1 MVQPTTDYDLNPHL
15 YPELM
20 QHHVLSP
27 PQPPHR
33 VPMVLDTDTAN
44 EIDDQFA
51 VVHALLSQDR
61 LQLEA
66 MYATLFMRQGSSPAE
81 GVAESEAE
89 IYRLLERL
97 DVDPGRRVLRGADRF
112 LAEDRPTVRNAA
124 SDDLIRRALE
134 PRDGPLFVAAIGAL
148 TNIASALN
156 DAPHIA
162 RRIVIVWL
170 GGQPQHRHDAHE
182 FNLYQDPIA
191 ARAVFDS
198 GAPLVH
204 IPCYGAASH
213 LLTTTAELEAYVR
226 PQGAIGEYLCDI
238 FRDHNEQYP
247 GRSKEIW
254 DLSAI
259 GYLIAEAWVQTRS
272 AGRPML
278 TEDMTWAV
286 PPDDAPHAPF
296 TEAHYVR
303 RDPIFNDLFTKLAEL
318 HAGTRSAGF
327 AT

>member
-1 MVQPTTDYDLNPHL
+1 
-15 YPELM
+15 M
-20 QHHVLSP
+20 QHDILTTPTP
-27 PQPPHR
+27 PER

-66 MYATLFMRQGSSPAE
+66 IYATLFAREGNTPAE

-89 IYRLLERL
+89 IHRLLERL
-97 DVDPGRRVLRGADRF
+97 SVDPAGRVLRGADRF
-112 LAEDRPTVRNAA
+112 LAVDQPTVANAV

-134 PRDGPLFVAAIGAL
+134 PRDGRLWVAAIGAL

-156 DAPHIA
+156 EAPEIA
-162 RRIVIVWL
+162 ERICVAWL
-170 GGQPQHRHDAHE
+170 GGQAQHAVDARE

-213 LLTTTAELEAYVR
+213 LLTSTAELDAYVR
-226 PQGAIGEYLCDI
+226 PQGAIGEYLADI
-238 FRDHNEQYP
+238 FRDHDPQFP

-254 DLSAI
+254 DLSAT
-259 GYLIAEAWVQTRS
+259 GFLIDDDWVPRRS
-272 AGRPML
+272 IQRPTL
-278 TEDMTWAV
+278 SDDMRWILQ
-286 PPDDAPHAPF
+286 PDDAALAPF
-296 TEAHYVR
+296 TEAHYVQ
-303 RDPIFNDLFTKLAEL
+303 RDPIFHDLFTKLAEF
-318 HAGTRSAGF
+318 HAGEREAGF
-327 AT
+327 AV

>member
-1 MVQPTTDYDLNPHL
+1 
-15 YPELM
+15 M
-20 QHHVLSP
+20 QHQILSP
-27 PQPPHR
+27 AEPPKR
-33 VPMVLDTDTAN
+33 VAMVLDTDTAN

-66 MYATLFMRQGSSPAE
+66 MYATPFSREGSSPAD

-89 IYRLLERL
+89 IHRLLERL
-97 DVDPGRRVLRGADRF
+97 DVDAGGRVLRGAEEFLSDDRRSV
-112 LAEDRPTVRNAA
+112 ANAA
-124 SDDLIRRALE
+124 SDDLIHRALAE
-134 PRDGPLFVAAIGAL
+134 RDGPLWIAAIGAL
-148 TNIASALN
+148 TNVASALHE
-156 DAPHIA
+156 APEIA
-162 RRIVIVWL
+162 GRICIVWL
-170 GGQPQHRHDAHE
+170 GGQAQHRDDARE

-198 GAPLVH
+198 GAALVH

-213 LLTTTAELEAYVR
+213 LLTSTAELDTYVR
-226 PQGAIGEYLCDI
+226 PQGPIGEYLYDI

-272 AGRPML
+272 TVRPML
-278 TEDMTWAV
+278 TSDMTWAA

-303 RDPIFNDLFTKLAEL
+303 RDPIFNDLFTKLAEF

-327 AT
+327 AN

>member
-1 MVQPTTDYDLNPHL
+1 
-15 YPELM
+15 M
-20 QHHVLSP
+20 QHDVLSP
-27 PQPPHR
+27 PAPPNR

-66 MYATLFMRQGSSPAE
+66 IYATLFARAGNTPAE
-81 GVAESEAE
+81 GVEASEAE
-89 IYRLLERL
+89 IHRLLERL
-97 DVDPGRRVLRGADRF
+97 QVDPGGRVLRGADRF
-112 LAEDRPTVRNAA
+112 LADDRRTVANAA

-134 PRDGPLFVAAIGAL
+134 PREGRLWVAAIGAL
-148 TNIASALN
+148 TNVASALN
-156 DAPHIA
+156 QAPEIA
-162 RRIVIVWL
+162 ERICIVWL
-170 GGQPQHRHDAHE
+170 GGQPQHRDDARE

-213 LLTTTAELEAYVR
+213 LLTSTAELDAYVR
-226 PQGAIGEYLCDI
+226 PQGAIGEYLSDI
-238 FRDHNEQYP
+238 FRDHDEQYP

-254 DLSAI
+254 DLAAT
-259 GYLIAEAWVQTRS
+259 GYLIAESWVPKLS
-272 AGRPML
+272 RPRPTL
-278 TEDMTWAV
+278 SNDMTWKL
-286 PPDDAPHAPF
+286 PPDDAPLAPF
-296 TEAHYVR
+296 AEAHYVR
-303 RDPIFNDLFTKLAEL
+303 RDPIFQDLFTKLAEF
-318 HAGTRSAGF
+318 HRGERVAGF

>member
-1 MVQPTTDYDLNPHL
+1 MH
-15 YPELM
+15 
-20 QHHVLSP
+20 HHVLTP
-27 PQPPHR
+27 PDPPNR

-66 MYATLFMRQGSSPAE
+66 IYATLFMRQGNAPAD

-89 IYRLLERL
+89 IYCLLERL
-97 DVDPGRRVLRGADRF
+97 NVDPGDRVLRGADRF
-112 LAEDRPTVRNAA
+112 LSDNHTSVQNAA
-124 SDDLIRRALE
+124 SDDLIQRAME

-156 DAPHIA
+156 DAPQIA
-162 RRIVIVWL
+162 SRIVIVWL
-170 GGQPQHRHDAHE
+170 GGQPQHRDDARE

-213 LLTTTAELEAYVR
+213 LLTSTAELDAYVR
-226 PQGAIGEYLCDI
+226 PQGPIGEYLCDI

-272 AGRPML
+272 TVRPML
-278 TEDMTWAV
+278 TNDMTWAA

-296 TEAHYVR
+296 TEAQYVR
-303 RDPIFNDLFTKLAEL
+303 RDPIFNDLFTKLAEF
-318 HAGTRSAGF
+318 HAGKRPAGF